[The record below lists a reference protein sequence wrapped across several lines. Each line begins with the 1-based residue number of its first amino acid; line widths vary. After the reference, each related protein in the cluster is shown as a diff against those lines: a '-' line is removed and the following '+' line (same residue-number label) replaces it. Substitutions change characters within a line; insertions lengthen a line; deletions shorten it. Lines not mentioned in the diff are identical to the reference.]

1 VSKETVSKETVSKET
16 VSKEIGRKR
25 ILNVS
30 RRQVIRG
37 LLPPAP
43 LASRQ
48 SWGRRAAP
56 LAQAEQMPPPKEA
69 QPGAATR

>member
-1 VSKETVSKETVSKET
+1 M
-16 VSKEIGRKR
+16 
-25 ILNVS
+25 NVS

-48 SWGRRAAP
+48 SWERRAVLQAP
-56 LAQAEQMPPPKEA
+56 AEQMPPPKEA